1 MSFNINKNIK
11 YFLIIL
17 ALIVIFYSFYNYNK
31 INIIEG
37 NSDEL
42 ENKSKDSSTK
52 KLDIMHSINI

>member
-1 MSFNINKNIK
+1 MSFNNKKNIK

-17 ALIVIFYSFYNYNK
+17 ALIVKFYSFYKYNK

-42 ENKSKDSSTK
+42 ENKSEDLSTK

>member
-42 ENKSKDSSTK
+42 ENKIKDSSTR

>member
-17 ALIVIFYSFYNYNK
+17 AVIVIFYSFYSYNK

>member
-1 MSFNINKNIK
+1 MSFNFNKNIK

-17 ALIVIFYSFYNYNK
+17 AFIVIFYSFYNYNK

>member
-42 ENKSKDSSTK
+42 ENKSKDSSTR

>member
-17 ALIVIFYSFYNYNK
+17 ALIVIFYSFYSYNK

-42 ENKSKDSSTK
+42 ENKSKDSSTR

>member
-37 NSDEL
+37 NSDKL

>member
-1 MSFNINKNIK
+1 MAFNFNKNIK

-17 ALIVIFYSFYNYNK
+17 AFIVIFYSFYNYNK
-31 INIIEG
+31 ISIIEG

-42 ENKSKDSSTK
+42 KNKSKDSSTK

>member
-1 MSFNINKNIK
+1 MAFNFNKNIK

-17 ALIVIFYSFYNYNK
+17 ALIVIFYSFYSYNK

>member
-1 MSFNINKNIK
+1 MSFNNKNIK

-52 KLDIMHSINI
+52 KLDIMHSIDI

>member
-1 MSFNINKNIK
+1 MSFNNKNIK

>member
-1 MSFNINKNIK
+1 MSFNFNKNIK

-17 ALIVIFYSFYNYNK
+17 AFIVIFYSFYNYNK

-42 ENKSKDSSTK
+42 ENKSEDLSTK

>member
-11 YFLIIL
+11 YFFIIL
-17 ALIVIFYSFYNYNK
+17 AFIVIFYSFYNYNK

>member
-1 MSFNINKNIK
+1 MSFNFNKNIK

-17 ALIVIFYSFYNYNK
+17 AFIVIFYSLYNYNK

-42 ENKSKDSSTK
+42 KNKSKDSSTK